1 MLSLAVTT
9 MTNLQLGASVLI
21 PEAVL
26 AICSHC
32 GQGVVGGVEGNVV
45 HLQTRQKEERRRR
58 GGKEGAECRKLL
70 TISLITSSALPST
83 P

>member
-1 MLSLAVTT
+1 
-9 MTNLQLGASVLI
+9 MTNLQLGTSVLI

-45 HLQTRQKEERRRR
+45 HLQTRQKERRRR
-58 GGKEGAECRKLL
+58 GGKESATCRQLL